1 MKKIFAV
8 LGFFLASHLSAAE
21 DLNSALRRSKYLL
34 NGAMPSGDDFA
45 NYAVS
50 QDQYRAA
57 IRDFVNDDRFYD
69 AVLRYHERI
78 FGVGLPED
86 YMEELVRD
94 DIDGKQEKFASITCG
109 RFNGN
114 QGRFSCVWTS
124 NLEADKGSGCPV
136 AWEKPVSVFW
146 YPGIVAWVCPS
157 VMNAC
162 GQNLSGCFIQSTD
175 EDEARNSELGTT
187 ESFDSRFAVM
197 RSLSRQSAGLAT
209 AVAVQ
214 NYPYTKILEP
224 GLTAVDGAIAHFY
237 GQQHHFRINE
247 LDLNPQ
253 ILSVSGE
260 TTFNDTRYSL
270 LKVSGDVTNTAGI
283 ISTFGWLRRYDKNRT
298 RGNELYKRLL
308 CQDFTS
314 ELPRVFPQDPG
325 NLRDTPG
332 CSGCHSALDPLA
344 DFFLPWGE
352 GADLYSG
359 RQPAI
364 KTNFFDQ
371 EGSSI
376 AELAD
381 IIRGNEAFA
390 TCTVQNVWY
399 WLMGRKF
406 YTEEEPLRTVLRE
419 YFSTTNY
426 SFRELVYAIATH
438 PAFTEGSRSDG
449 VISDPL
455 KAPSLVTIT
464 ESEQEPQTP
473 ACDRAYDFA
482 ADIQPKLSVCTS
494 CHYAGSSQRQDL
506 STEAQ
511 WRAWRSTALPM
522 MGTGAMP
529 IGPFNPAAVEELRQ
543 AVQCWTEQNP

>member
-1 MKKIFAV
+1 MKKIFAAA
-8 LGFFLASHLSAAE
+8 LLALAPQLHASE
-21 DLNSALRRSKYLL
+21 DLNAALRRSKYIL
-34 NGAMPSGDDFA
+34 NGSMPTETEFST
-45 NYAVS
+45 YAVS
-50 QDQYRAA
+50 RDKYREAV
-57 IRDFVNDDRFYD
+57 RDFVNDNRFYD
-69 AVLRYHERI
+69 TVLRYHERI

-109 RFNGN
+109 RFSGT

-124 NLEADKGSGCPV
+124 NIESNKGTGCPA

-162 GQNLSGCFIQSTD
+162 GTNLSGCFIQSTD

-209 AVAVQ
+209 AIAVQ

-247 LDLNPQ
+247 LNLNPQ
-253 ILSVSGE
+253 ILSVVGD
-260 TTFNDTRYSL
+260 TVFNDTRYSL
-270 LKVSGDVTNTAGI
+270 LKVGGDTAQTAGI
-283 ISTFGWLRRYDKNRT
+283 LSTFGWLRRYDKNRT
-298 RGNELYKRLL
+298 RGNEMYKRLL
-308 CQDFTS
+308 CRDFTAD
-314 ELPRVFPQDPG
+314 LPRVFPQDPG
-325 NLRDTPG
+325 NLRVAPG
-332 CSGCHSALDPLA
+332 CSGCHSTLDPLA
-344 DFFLPWGE
+344 DFFLAWGE

-359 RQPAI
+359 RQPAVN
-364 KTNFFDQ
+364 TSFNGQD
-371 EGSSI
+371 GTSVADL
-376 AELAD
+376 AE
-381 IIRGNEAFA
+381 IVRGDSAFA
-390 TCTVQNVWY
+390 QCTVQNVWY

-406 YTEEEPLRTVLRE
+406 YKDEEALRTAFTN
-419 YFSTTNY
+419 YFTTTNY

-438 PAFTEGSRSDG
+438 PAFTEGTRSDG
-449 VISDPL
+449 IVSDPL
-455 KAPSLVTIT
+455 TAPPLGTV
-464 ESEQEPQTP
+464 SEPTTTT
-473 ACDRAYDFA
+473 CDKTYDFA
-482 ADIQPKLSVCTS
+482 ADIQPKLTLCTG
-494 CHYAGSSQRQDL
+494 CHYSGATSRQDL

-511 WRAWRSTALPM
+511 WVIWRTTALQM
-522 MGTGAMP
+522 MGSGQMP
-529 IGPFNPAAVEELRQ
+529 PGPSTSAVQDLRT